1 MFKDNIARGLAN
13 KAVEEIGSIT
23 GVLRLTTVDRLTLQ
37 PTTPTI
43 VYDIDLASYFG
54 YNADKQEWVDL
65 GVIGLTH
72 WGLIQGN
79 IADQQDL
86 VDFLVAANIKESIS
100 KQFVSQA
107 EKDKWN
113 GQTNTY
119 IVNSVAELDALSANT
134 GDFGVVMDVDGTKG
148 YLFNGTDWIQT
159 TDTNWENIN
168 LKWDNISDK
177 PDLTNLTVKW
187 ENITGAPD
195 YNFDWRNF

>member
-1 MFKDNIARGLAN
+1 MAKDNIARGLAN
-13 KAVEEIGSIT
+13 AALTEVYEIHGIAQ
-23 GVLRLTTVDRLTLQ
+23 LTTPERLGLSPSNPMFVFDTTLE
-37 PTTPTI
+37 T
-43 VYDIDLASYFG
+43 YFA
-54 YNADKQEWVDL
+54 YNTVMEEWVTVGSSL
-65 GVIGLTH
+65 
-72 WGLIQGN
+72 WGGMTGDITR
-79 IADQQDL
+79 QQDL
-86 VDFLVAANIKESIS
+86 VDFLHSDNITTTIN

-195 YNFDWRNF
+195 YSFDWRNF

>member
-1 MFKDNIARGLAN
+1 MSKDNIARGLAN
-13 KAVEEIGSIT
+13 KAIEAIGSVAGIQRVST
-23 GVLRLTTVDRLTLQ
+23 IERLALQ
-37 PTTPTI
+37 PIEPTI
-43 VYDIDLASYFG
+43 VYDTDFTSYFG
-54 YNADKQEWVDL
+54 YNIGNSYWVDL
-65 GVIGLTH
+65 GVLGTTH

-79 IADQQDL
+79 IANQTDL
-86 VDFLVAANIKESIS
+86 IDFLVAANIKESIS

-119 IVNSVAELDALSANT
+119 IVNSVAELDTLSANV
-134 GDFGVVMDVDGTKG
+134 GDFGVVMDIDGTKG
-148 YLFNGTDWIQT
+148 YLFNGAEWVQT

>member
-23 GVLRLTTVDRLTLQ
+23 GVLRLTTADRLALQ
-37 PTTPTI
+37 PATPTI
-43 VYDIDLASYFG
+43 VYDTDLASYFG
-54 YNADKQEWVDL
+54 YNVEKQEWVDL
-65 GVIGLTH
+65 GVIGFTH

-119 IVNSVAELDALSANT
+119 IVNSVAELDALSANI
-134 GDFGVVMDVDGTKG
+134 GDFGVVMGVDGTKG

>member
-23 GVLRLTTVDRLTLQ
+23 GVLRLTTADRLALQ

-43 VYDIDLASYFG
+43 VYDTDLASYFG
-54 YNADKQEWVDL
+54 YNVDKREWVDL

-119 IVNSVAELDALSANT
+119 IVNSVAELDALSASV

>member
-1 MFKDNIARGLAN
+1 MSKDSIARGLAS
-13 KAVEEIGSIT
+13 KAVEAIGSVAGIQRVST
-23 GVLRLTTVDRLTLQ
+23 IERLALQ
-37 PTTPTI
+37 PIEPTI
-43 VYDIDLASYFG
+43 VYDTDFTSYFG
-54 YNADKQEWVDL
+54 YNISNSHWVDL
-65 GVIGLTH
+65 GVLGTTH
-72 WGLIQGN
+72 WGLIQGS

-119 IVNSVAELDALSANT
+119 IVNSVAELDTLSASV
-134 GDFGVVMDVDGTKG
+134 GDFGVVMGIDGTKG

>member
-1 MFKDNIARGLAN
+1 MSKDSIARGLAS
-13 KAVEEIGSIT
+13 KAVEAIGSVAGIQRVST
-23 GVLRLTTVDRLTLQ
+23 IERLALQ
-37 PTTPTI
+37 PIEPTI
-43 VYDIDLASYFG
+43 VYDTDFTSYFG
-54 YNADKQEWVDL
+54 YNIGNSYWVDL
-65 GVIGLTH
+65 GVLGTTH

-86 VDFLVAANIKESIS
+86 VDFLVAANIKESVS

-107 EKDKWN
+107 EKNKWN

-119 IVNSVAELDALSANT
+119 IVNSVAELDTLSANV
-134 GDFGVVMDVDGTKG
+134 GDFGVVMGVDGTKG